1 MVERNISRSRQTAE
15 MPSPV
20 TSQCL
25 ISFGSNL
32 GERAALVAEAAKRV
46 SENPSVRDLRTSRLF
61 ETPPIGGPEGQHPF
75 LNAVAVFDTD
85 ASARQVLELLQVT
98 EQELGRQRRER
109 WDARSI
115 DLDVVLHGE
124 LVGGGT
130 GLIVPHPRYTARRF
144 VLEPAC
150 DVAAHYRDPR
160 FGWTLKQLFN
170 HLNQGPP
177 SLALLGGD
185 VSTRMEICRRLQTE
199 HKIQTFEG
207 PPPPEPMTVV
217 GHAPAIVRPADPQW
231 VSPPL
236 QDSKGRSAT
245 EKDPPSIIPVNND
258 PWVSAFVPP
267 LPTSPSRQRNEVQL
281 SGDQRKPS
289 VNANPGGKA
298 TRGIPR
304 LIARMQRAT
313 EKTRWPAPHQI
324 WPSSLQW
331 PEYRLEIDD
340 LDWAVKE
347 VASALDSMR
356 CPVTAVTTNG
366 EWW

>member
-1 MVERNISRSRQTAE
+1 

-32 GERAALVAEAAKRV
+32 GERAALIAEAAKRV
-46 SENPSVRDLRTSRLF
+46 SENPWVHDLRTSRLF

-85 ASARQVLELLQVT
+85 ASARQVLELLQAT

-160 FGWTLKQLFN
+160 FGWTLKQLFD

-185 VSTRMEICRRLQTE
+185 ASTRIEICRRLQTE
-199 HKIQTFEG
+199 HNIQTFQG
-207 PPPPEPMTVV
+207 PPPREPMTVV
-217 GHAPAIVRPADPQW
+217 GHAPAIVRSADPKLG
-231 VSPPL
+231 SPPTR
-236 QDSKGRSAT
+236 DSQGRSAT
-245 EKDPPSIIPVNND
+245 ENNPPSIIPVNNE

-267 LPTSPSRQRNEVQL
+267 LPTSPSWQRNEVQL
-281 SGDQRKPS
+281 NQDPQEPS
-289 VNANPGGKA
+289 VNANPDAKV

-347 VASALDSMR
+347 VASALDSML

-366 EWW
+366 DWW

>member
-1 MVERNISRSRQTAE
+1 ML
-15 MPSPV
+15 SPV

-32 GERAALVAEAAKRV
+32 GERAALIAEAAKRV
-46 SENPSVRDLRTSRLF
+46 SDNPWVRDLRTSRLF

-85 ASARQVLELLQVT
+85 ASARQVLELLQAT

-160 FGWTLKQLFN
+160 FGWTLKQLFD

-185 VSTRMEICRRLQTE
+185 ASTRMEICRRLQTE
-199 HKIQTFEG
+199 HNIQTFEG

-217 GHAPAIVRPADPQW
+217 GHAPAIVRSADPKLG
-231 VSPPL
+231 SPPPP
-236 QDSKGRSAT
+236 DSEGRSAT
-245 EKDPPSIIPVNND
+245 ENDPPSITPANNSITPANNSITPVNND

-267 LPTSPSRQRNEVQL
+267 LPTSPIRQRNEVQP
-281 SGDQRKPS
+281 SNDPREPS
-289 VNANPGGKA
+289 VNANPDAKA

-324 WPSSLQW
+324 WPSSLKW

-356 CPVTAVTTNG
+356 CPVTAATTNG
-366 EWW
+366 DWW

>member
-1 MVERNISRSRQTAE
+1 
-15 MPSPV
+15 MPSSV

-32 GERAALVAEAAKRV
+32 GERGALIAEAAKRV
-46 SENPSVRDLRTSRLF
+46 SDSPWVRELRTSRLF
-61 ETPPIGGPEGQHPF
+61 ETPPIGGPQGQHPF
-75 LNAVAVFDTD
+75 LNAVAAFDTD
-85 ASARQVLELLQVT
+85 ASARQVLELLQAT
-98 EQELGRQRRER
+98 EQDLGRQRRER

-160 FGWTLKQLFN
+160 FGWTLKQLSN
-170 HLNQGPP
+170 HLKQAAP

-185 VSTRMEICRRLQTE
+185 ASTRIEICRRLQTE
-199 HKIQTFEG
+199 HRIQIFEG
-207 PPPPEPMTVV
+207 PPPSEPMAVV
-217 GHAPAIVRPADPQW
+217 GHAPAIVRSTGPKSAS
-231 VSPPL
+231 SPPVASEG
-236 QDSKGRSAT
+236 QTGTENDSPINDSPMIVLA
-245 EKDPPSIIPVNND
+245 NND

-267 LPTSPSRQRNEVQL
+267 LPTPTNQQTSANQQTKKGPHE
-281 SGDQRKPS
+281 PS
-289 VNANPGGKA
+289 VEANPA
-298 TRGIPR
+298 SNTTCGIPR

-313 EKTRWPAPHQI
+313 EETRWPAPHQI
-324 WPSSLQW
+324 WPSSLSW

-340 LDWAVKE
+340 LDWAVNE

-356 CPVTAVTTNG
+356 CPVNAVTPDGN
-366 EWW
+366 WW